1 MQKNLRLQHFITEE
15 NRHRLAKIR
24 GLAWHVTKLDVACL
38 FQEFGT
44 VENDVIIETEDG
56 KNTGYALVFMK
67 DAAEVESAKAK
78 LNKQYIKQRYIEFCP
93 VRIKGD

>member
-1 MQKNLRLQHFITEE
+1 M
-15 NRHRLAKIR
+15 
-24 GLAWHVTKLDVACL
+24 V
-38 FQEFGT
+38 
-44 VENDVIIETEDG
+44 IETDDG

-67 DAAEVESAKAK
+67 DQESVEMAKEK